1 LFCTTN
7 DPMQKEDRQHSIRLP
22 SDLSDFVQEMAD
34 ANRRSFS
41 SIVERALEA
50 QVIPYVRRGVM
61 AAIKMIADNT
71 ALESDTFVLFV
82 DDAGTPDY
90 GRGETVD
97 GMLGKRAPLLLGSF
111 REEEYPIVKCA
122 FGRFGVTPT
131 SLNIADC
138 CSRLRKL
145 VRRRGKV
152 KTKK

>member
-1 LFCTTN
+1 
-7 DPMQKEDRQHSIRLP
+7 MQKEDRQHSIRLP

-71 ALESDTFVLFV
+71 AVESDTFVPFV

-111 REEEYPIVKCA
+111 REEEYPIVKRA
-122 FGRFGVTPT
+122 FGRFGVAPT
-131 SLNIADC
+131 SLNIAYC